1 MSNDNLGLYSLC
13 LKAKYIK
20 DNTVITKLTGKKEYT
35 LKRKV
40 LMYNSCHG
48 DKKSIPIDLPDE
60 IQNGVFL
67 FSDHITIVNEDTIL
81 KIDTD
86 DLYKLKNILEEI
98 DERENLSLILPLH
111 HIQTGNFIRKTNGDI
126 VYEVK
131 RENKVSI
138 KIEEKTY
145 PLYNTKDCVFLVNN
159 GKAYLANEY
168 DSVKIEGSVS
178 VILDVIE
185 NIIMEQENK

>member
-1 MSNDNLGLYSLC
+1 MPNDNLGLYALC
-13 LKAKYIK
+13 LKAKYIE

-81 KIDTD
+81 KINTD
-86 DLYKLKNILEEI
+86 DLYELKNILEEI
-98 DERENLSLILPLH
+98 DERENISLILPLH
-111 HIQTGNFIRKTNGDI
+111 HIQTGNSIRKTNGDI
-126 VYEVK
+126 LYEVK

-138 KIEEKTY
+138 KIEGKIY
-145 PLYNTKDCVFLVNN
+145 PFYNTKDCVFLVNN

-168 DSVKIEGSVS
+168 DLVKIEDSVS

-185 NIIMEQENK
+185 DIIMEQESK

>member
-86 DLYKLKNILEEI
+86 DIYELKNILEEI
-98 DERENLSLILPLH
+98 DEIENLSLILPLH
-111 HIQTGNFIRKTNGDI
+111 HIQTGNSIRKTNGD
-126 VYEVK
+126 VLYEVK

-138 KIEEKTY
+138 KIEEKIY
-145 PLYNTKDCVFLVNN
+145 PLYNTKGCVFLLTN
-159 GKAYLANEY
+159 GKAYLANEN
-168 DSVKIEGSVS
+168 DLVKIEGCPSF
-178 VILDVIE
+178 ILEVIE
-185 NIIMEQENK
+185 NIIMEEESK

>member
-81 KIDTD
+81 KINTD
-86 DLYKLKNILEEI
+86 DLYEVKNILEEI
-98 DERENLSLILPLH
+98 DEEESLSFLLPLY
-111 HIQTGNFIRKTNGDI
+111 HIETGNFIRKTNGDI

-145 PLYNTKDCVFLVNN
+145 PLYNTKGCVFLLTN
-159 GKAYLANEY
+159 GKAYLANEN
-168 DSVKIEGSVS
+168 DLVKIEGCPSFIS
-178 VILDVIE
+178 EVIE
-185 NIIMEQENK
+185 NIIMEEESK

>member
-1 MSNDNLGLYSLC
+1 MPNDNLGLYALC

-81 KIDTD
+81 KINTD
-86 DLYKLKNILEEI
+86 DLYELKNILEEI
-98 DERENLSLILPLH
+98 DERENISLILPLH
-111 HIQTGNFIRKTNGDI
+111 HIQTGNSIRKTNGDI
-126 VYEVK
+126 LYEVK

-138 KIEEKTY
+138 KIEGKIY
-145 PLYNTKDCVFLVNN
+145 PFYNTKDCVFLVNN
-159 GKAYLANEY
+159 GKAYLSNEY
-168 DSVKIEGSVS
+168 DLVKIEDSVS
-178 VILDVIE
+178 VVLDVIDD
-185 NIIMEQENK
+185 IIMEQESK